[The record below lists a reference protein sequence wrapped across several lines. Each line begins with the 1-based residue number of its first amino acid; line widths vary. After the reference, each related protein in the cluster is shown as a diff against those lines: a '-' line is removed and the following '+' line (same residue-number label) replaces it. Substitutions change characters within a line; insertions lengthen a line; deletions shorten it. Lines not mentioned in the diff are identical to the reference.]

1 GVDFVAKEAVTLS
14 TMPVWR
20 SGRLEPRPFTL
31 GPFVARGNDGWRVM
45 RAGFVR
51 VADDIDARAVSLQRG
66 GSTGDAWVLSDKP
79 VAETTLLPAPD
90 RISITRGTGPLPS
103 RAAANL
109 FWVARYVERA
119 EATLRVVRALV
130 SRVSDSDEATT
141 RVVVQ
146 ICSLLQAW
154 DAVPSDLPHVRPVL
168 VASATLQGSDLEGA
182 LPYLVGAAQ

>member
-1 GVDFVAKEAVTLS
+1 MLGSSRTS
-14 TMPVWR
+14 R
-20 SGRLEPRPFTL
+20 SPRPRYCPRRIESAL
-31 GPFVARGNDGWRVM
+31 RAARDHC
-45 RAGFVR
+45 
-51 VADDIDARAVSLQRG
+51 
-66 GSTGDAWVLSDKP
+66 
-79 VAETTLLPAPD
+79 
-90 RISITRGTGPLPS
+90 S

-119 EATLRVVRALV
+119 EATLRIVRALV

-182 LPYLVGAAQ
+182 LPYLVGAAQSAASVIRDRFSPDAWRALTDQIGRASCRER